1 MTNAWIICGPTR
13 NCDTWFVAH
22 ERIFLDYETAVSV
35 ADCLN
40 SARKIN
46 FVTVFDDD
54 DDDNWEDISLH
65 EYYKRM
71 QEESIMYIE
80 VLSAYTPIKM
90 EI

>member
-1 MTNAWIICGPTR
+1 MTNAWIICGPTYD
-13 NCDTWFVAH
+13 CDNWFVAH
-22 ERIFLDYETAVSV
+22 EKIFLNYETAVSV

-40 SARKIN
+40 SARGIN
-46 FVTVFDDD
+46 SVTIWD

-65 EYYKRM
+65 EYYKNM

-80 VLSAYTPIKM
+80 VLSAYAPIKM